1 MPAGIRP
8 TKIDTIKRE
17 RQVHKPDKKSRQI
30 VLKLSR
36 IGTPQ
41 EVIGD
46 VLGIH
51 RETVAKHYRREL
63 DLSAAE
69 ANAEVANSL
78 YQSAVSGNT
87 TAAIF
92 WCKTRLGWRETSVIE
107 QKQEFAILIDR
118 PEEELTEEEWLE
130 QSLGSRSKAPSIN

>member
-1 MPAGIRP
+1 M
-8 TKIDTIKRE
+8 
-17 RQVHKPDKKSRQI
+17 
-30 VLKLSR
+30 KLAR

-78 YQSAVSGNT
+78 YQNAVNGNV
-87 TAAIF
+87 TAQIF
-92 WCKTRLGWRETSVIE
+92 WCKTRLGWKETAVLE
-107 QKQEFAILIDR
+107 QKQEFAILIDG
-118 PEEELTEEEWLE
+118 PKELTEEEWLE
-130 QSLGSRSKAPSIN
+130 ESNGDPSPDPKLH

>member
-1 MPAGIRP
+1 
-8 TKIDTIKRE
+8 
-17 RQVHKPDKKSRQI
+17 VHKPGKKSRDI
-30 VLKLSR
+30 VLKLAR

-92 WCKTRLGWRETSVIE
+92 WCKTRLGWKETAVLE
-107 QKQEFAILIDR
+107 QKQEFAILVDT
-118 PEEELTEEEWLE
+118 PEEELTEEEWLK
-130 QSLGSRSKAPSIN
+130 LSRGDHSQDRKPH

>member
-1 MPAGIRP
+1 MHR
-8 TKIDTIKRE
+8 
-17 RQVHKPDKKSRQI
+17 PDKKSRDI
-30 VLKLSR
+30 VLKLAR

-46 VLGIH
+46 VLGGIH

-69 ANAEVANSL
+69 AYAEVANSL

>member
-1 MPAGIRP
+1 M
-8 TKIDTIKRE
+8 
-17 RQVHKPDKKSRQI
+17 HKPDKKSRDI
-30 VLKLSR
+30 VMKLAR

-51 RETVAKHYRREL
+51 RETVSKHYRREL

-78 YQSAVSGNT
+78 YQNAVNGNV
-87 TAAIF
+87 TAQIF

>member
-1 MPAGIRP
+1 M
-8 TKIDTIKRE
+8 
-17 RQVHKPDKKSRQI
+17 HKPDKKSRDI
-30 VLKLSR
+30 VMKLAR

-46 VLGIH
+46 VLGGIH

-92 WCKTRLGWRETSVIE
+92 WCKTRLGWKETAVLE

>member
-1 MPAGIRP
+1 M
-8 TKIDTIKRE
+8 
-17 RQVHKPDKKSRQI
+17 HKPDKKSRDI
-30 VLKLSR
+30 VMKLAR

-46 VLGIH
+46 VLGGIH

-78 YQSAVSGNT
+78 YQNAVNGQV
-87 TAAIF
+87 AAQIF
-92 WCKTRLGWRETSVIE
+92 WCKSRLGWKETAVLE
-107 QKQEFAILIDR
+107 QKQEFAILIDG
-118 PEEELTEEEWLE
+118 PKELTEEEWLE
-130 QSLGSRSKAPSIN
+130 ESNGDPSPDPKLH

>member
-1 MPAGIRP
+1 
-8 TKIDTIKRE
+8 
-17 RQVHKPDKKSRQI
+17 VHKPDKKSRDI
-30 VLKLSR
+30 VLKLAR

-51 RETVAKHYRREL
+51 RETVAKHYRKEL
-63 DLSAAE
+63 DLSVAE

-78 YQSAVSGNT
+78 YQNAVNGNV
-87 TAAIF
+87 TAQIF
-92 WCKTRLGWRETSVIE
+92 WCKTRLGWKETSVLE

>member
-1 MPAGIRP
+1 M
-8 TKIDTIKRE
+8 
-17 RQVHKPDKKSRQI
+17 
-30 VLKLSR
+30 KLAR

-78 YQSAVSGNT
+78 YQNAVNGQV
-87 TAAIF
+87 AAQIF
-92 WCKTRLGWRETSVIE
+92 WCKSRLGWRETSVIE
-107 QKQEFAILIDR
+107 QKQEFAILIDG
-118 PEEELTEEEWLE
+118 PKELTEEEWLE
-130 QSLGSRSKAPSIN
+130 ESNGDPSPDPKLH

>member
-1 MPAGIRP
+1 M
-8 TKIDTIKRE
+8 
-17 RQVHKPDKKSRQI
+17 HKPDKKSRDI
-30 VLKLSR
+30 VMKLAR

-92 WCKTRLGWRETSVIE
+92 WCKTRLGWKETAVLE
-107 QKQEFAILIDR
+107 QKQEFAILIDG
-118 PEEELTEEEWLE
+118 PKELTEEEWLE
-130 QSLGSRSKAPSIN
+130 ESNGDPSPDPKLH

>member
-1 MPAGIRP
+1 MHR
-8 TKIDTIKRE
+8 
-17 RQVHKPDKKSRQI
+17 PDKKSREI
-30 VLKLSR
+30 VLKLAR
-36 IGTPQ
+36 IGPPQ

-46 VLGIH
+46 VLGGIH

-107 QKQEFAILIDR
+107 QRQEFAILVDG
-118 PEEELTEEEWLE
+118 PKDLTEEEWLE
-130 QSLGSRSKAPSIN
+130 ESNGDPSPDPKLH